1 MHCVRSPWYFVFGKQ
16 AGITPTYPH
25 PSSPST
31 PTNRG
36 LKEFPQLLA
45 AARNGFCSSSRS
57 NGSSFSAPHPSQ
69 PHSKPTTITSSS
81 HSLRP
86 PPPPPLNLP
95 KKQKQKQQQKQKPS
109 IAEIERAIG
118 VGTDPTS
125 SSSLSSSSSSPSSP
139 FMEFLASTPIG
150 QAESPAERKLREAA
164 EWLVDRTEAHA
175 SNGQRILM
183 MVCLKILPVWILLL
197 LVASGVVRLPF
208 HIPFVDDLLS

>member
-1 MHCVRSPWYFVFGKQ
+1 MASAV
-16 AGITPTYPH
+16 
-25 PSSPST
+25 
-31 PTNRG
+31 
-36 LKEFPQLLA
+36 A
-45 AARNGFCSSSRS
+45 AAVMAAASPLPIPPN
-57 NGSSFSAPHPSQ
+57 

-86 PPPPPLNLP
+86 PPPLNRP
-95 KKQKQKQQQKQKPS
+95 KKQKQKQKQKPS

-118 VGTDPTS
+118 VGTDPAS
-125 SSSLSSSSSSPSSP
+125 SSSLSSSSSSSSSS